1 MHSLLIAVAESDLQI
16 RMCINVNEQQLI
28 KMT

>member
-1 MHSLLIAVAESDLQI
+1 MHSSLIAVSESDLQI